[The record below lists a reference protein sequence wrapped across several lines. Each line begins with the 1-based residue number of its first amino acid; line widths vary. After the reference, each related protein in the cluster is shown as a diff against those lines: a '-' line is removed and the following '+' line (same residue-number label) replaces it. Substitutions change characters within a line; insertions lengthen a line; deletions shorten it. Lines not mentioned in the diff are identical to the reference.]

1 MRFLALSSLLLIAAC
16 GGHDVGGIDD
26 VIGAGCSSDRDCDT
40 RCYIDTDFPGGFCSV
55 PCTSDNDCP
64 SDTYCMSTNGGMCL
78 FNCGTG
84 GGFDCSRLG
93 PGWTCRD
100 RDRYNGGKAN
110 VCSGG

>member
-1 MRFLALSSLLLIAAC
+1 MRFLALSGLLLFAAC

-40 RCYIDTDFPGGFCSV
+40 RCYIDNDFPGGFCSV
-55 PCTSDNDCP
+55 PCQSDNDCP

-78 FNCGTG
+78 FSCGTN

-100 RDRYNGGKAN
+100 RDR
-110 VCSGG
+110 